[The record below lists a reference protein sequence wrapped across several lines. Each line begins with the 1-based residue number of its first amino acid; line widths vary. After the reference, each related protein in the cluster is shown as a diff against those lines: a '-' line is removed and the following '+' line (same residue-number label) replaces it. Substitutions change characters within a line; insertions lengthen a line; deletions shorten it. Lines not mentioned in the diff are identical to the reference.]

1 MKRQFILT
9 ALICSMFVLQAIA
22 QQPRPSAPD
31 RPQAGKETRQQRGAG
46 NRQPSFDSSMRAD
59 GTLDLAKLWSQGRA
73 EGKGPVRFT
82 HSPMRLADIE
92 RITPYGLMIGGHVCP
107 IDHGYF
113 YPKLLEP
120 RQSHFDVMSPADGHV
135 VMVGHR
141 TQLTGSSEKG
151 REYDDYALHIE
162 HSGTFYTFYD
172 LLTQLDPAILKQ
184 LDEATRDRFAR
195 KQMGP
200 PIHVRIP
207 VKGGQV
213 VGKVGGRSLDISVIN
228 TEVTLKGF
236 LTPKLYGHYAWR
248 VHVVDPFDYFDEP
261 LKNQLLKLN
270 ARKTKPT
277 FGKIDYDIDG
287 RLVGNWFREGSGG
300 YPGDR
305 RDPRGYWMGHLA
317 FAYHHVEPSVV
328 IVSIGDFD
336 GQPKQFAVKGNT
348 PDPAKV
354 SAKDGLVKYD
364 LVYAPFNSNAT
375 PIELPGQMLGVQG
388 VLLAQ
393 LVEDRKLKL
402 ETFPGKSAAEV
413 KSFTTGA
420 KTYER

>member
-1 MKRQFILT
+1 MKRRLLLL
-9 ALICSMFVLQAIA
+9 AVICGMFVSRGIA
-22 QQPRPSAPD
+22 QGPAPPARTQPKPGEQARQSRGPSNRPSF
-31 RPQAGKETRQQRGAG
+31 E
-46 NRQPSFDSSMRAD
+46 SSMRAD
-59 GTLDLAKLWSQGRA
+59 GTLDLARLWSQGRA

-82 HSPMRLADIE
+82 HSPMRLSDIK
-92 RITPYGLMIGGHVCP
+92 RITPYGLMVGGHVCP

-113 YPKLLEP
+113 YPQALLP
-120 RQSHFDVMSPADGHV
+120 GQPHFEVMAPADGHI
-135 VMVGHR
+135 VMIGHR
-141 TQLTGSSEKG
+141 TQLTGSSERG

-172 LLTQLDPAILKQ
+172 LLTSLDPAILKQ
-184 LDEATRDRFAR
+184 LDEATRERFAR

-213 VGKVGGRSLDISVIN
+213 VGRVGGRSLDISVIN

-261 LKNQLLKLN
+261 LKSQLLKLN
-270 ARKTKPT
+270 TRKAEPR
-277 FGKIDYDIDG
+277 FGQIDYDIEG

-317 FAYHHVEPSVV
+317 FAYDHVESTQI

-336 GQPKQFAVKGNT
+336 GRPKQFAVPGNA

-364 LVYAPFNSNAT
+364 LVYAPFNSNGER
-375 PIELPGQMLGVQG
+375 IELPPQMRGVQG

-393 LVEDRKLKL
+393 LLQDRRLKI
-402 ETFPGKSAAEV
+402 EVFPGKSAADV
-413 KSFTTGA
+413 QAFTAGA
-420 KTYER
+420 STYER

>member
-1 MKRQFILT
+1 MNWRFILSAFIVWTFAVT
-9 ALICSMFVLQAIA
+9 ATA
-22 QQPRPSAPD
+22 QERSTENGD
-31 RPQAGKETRQQRGAG
+31 RQQRGAG
-46 NRQPSFDSSMRAD
+46 NRSSVDADTRAD
-59 GTLDLAKLWSQGRA
+59 GALDLNRLWSRGRA
-73 EGKGPVRFT
+73 AGNGPVRFA
-82 HSPMRLADIE
+82 HSPMRLDDIE

-113 YPKLLEP
+113 YPQPLKP
-120 RQSHFDVMSPADGHV
+120 GQPHFDVFAPADGHV

-141 TQLTGSSEKG
+141 TQLTGSSEHQ

-162 HSGTFYTFYD
+162 HSATVYTFYD
-172 LLTQLDPAILKQ
+172 LLTQLDPAILKE
-184 LDEATRDRFAR
+184 LDETTRDRFAR

-200 PIHVRIP
+200 PVQVRIP
-207 VKGGQV
+207 VKAGQV
-213 VGKVGGRSLDISVIN
+213 VGKVGGRSLDIAVIN
-228 TEVTLKGF
+228 TQTRLKGF

-261 LKNQLLKLN
+261 LKSQLLKLN
-270 ARKTKPT
+270 PRRAEPQ

-317 FAYHHVEPSVV
+317 FAYHHVESTQV

-336 GQPKQFAVKGNT
+336 GRPRQFAVVGNG

-354 SAKDGLVKYD
+354 SAKDGVVKYE
-364 LVYAPFNSNAT
+364 LVYAPFNSNGT
-375 PIELPGQMLGVQG
+375 RIELPPQMRGPQG

-393 LVEDRKLKL
+393 LVEDRKLKI
-402 ETFPGKSAAEV
+402 EVFPGKTAESVSGFTPAARV
-413 KSFTTGA
+413 
-420 KTYER
+420 YER

>member
-1 MKRQFILT
+1 MKRRLIWT
-9 ALICSMFVLQAIA
+9 ALICLTLTAHGKA
-22 QQPRPSAPD
+22 QDQRPTESTNA
-31 RPQAGKETRQQRGAG
+31 QRGPG
-46 NRQPSFDSSMRAD
+46 NRQPSFDASMRAD
-59 GTLDLAKLWSQGRA
+59 GTLDLARLWSQGRA

-82 HSPMRLADIE
+82 HSPMRLEDIE
-92 RITPYGLMIGGHVCP
+92 RITPYGLMVGGHVCP

-113 YPKLLEP
+113 YPKSLKP
-120 RQSHFDVMSPADGHV
+120 GQPHFDVMSPADGHI

-141 TQLTGSSEKG
+141 TQLTGSSERQ

-172 LLTQLDPAILKQ
+172 LLTSLDPAILKQ
-184 LDEATRDRFAR
+184 LDEATRERFAL
-195 KQMGP
+195 KQMGS

-248 VHVVDPFDYFDEP
+248 VHVVDPIEYFDEP
-261 LKNQLLKLN
+261 LKSQLLKLN
-270 ARKTKPT
+270 ARKAEPR

-287 RLVGNWFREGSGG
+287 RLIGNWFLEGSGG

-317 FAYHHVEPSVV
+317 FAYHHVESTQV

-336 GQPKQFAVKGNT
+336 GRPKQFAVHGNA

-354 SAKDGLVKYD
+354 SARDGLVKYD
-364 LVYAPFNSNAT
+364 LIYAHFNSNGDR
-375 PIELPGQMLGVQG
+375 IELPPQMRGVQG

-393 LVEDRKLKL
+393 LVEDRKLKM
-402 ETFPGKSAAEV
+402 EAFPGKTAADV
-413 KSFTTGA
+413 NAFTTGA
-420 KTYER
+420 KIYER

>member
-1 MKRQFILT
+1 MIRRNIFT
-9 ALICSMFVLQAIA
+9 VVICSMFAFQAMA
-22 QQPRPSAPD
+22 QEPRLSEPGRQKVGD
-31 RPQAGKETRQQRGAG
+31 ETRQQQGQN
-46 NRQPSFDSSMRAD
+46 NRPSFDSSMRAD
-59 GTLDLAKLWSQGRA
+59 GTLDLAKLWSRGRA

-82 HSPMRLADIE
+82 HSPMRLSDIKG
-92 RITPYGLMIGGHVCP
+92 ITPYGLMIGGHVCP

-113 YPKLLEP
+113 YPQPLQP
-120 RQSHFDVMSPADGHV
+120 GQPHFDVMSPADGHI

-141 TQLTGSSEKG
+141 TQLTGSSERG

-172 LLTQLDPAILKQ
+172 LLTELDPAILKQ
-184 LDEATRDRFAR
+184 LDDATRERFAR

-200 PIHVRIP
+200 AIHVRIP

-213 VGKVGGRSLDISVIN
+213 VGKVGGRSLDIAVIN
-228 TEVTLKGF
+228 TDVTLKGF

-261 LKNQLLKLN
+261 LKSQLLKLN
-270 ARKTKPT
+270 AREAEPR

-287 RLVGNWFREGSGG
+287 KLVGNWFREGSGG

-317 FAYHHVEPSVV
+317 FAYHHVESTQV

-336 GQPKQFAVKGNT
+336 GRPKQFAVKGNG

-354 SAKDGLVKYD
+354 SANEGLVKCE
-364 LVYAPFNSNAT
+364 LVYSSFNSNGDT
-375 PIELPGQMLGVQG
+375 IELPPQMRGVQG

-393 LVEDRKLKL
+393 LLEDRKLKI
-402 ETFPGKSAAEV
+402 EVFPGKTAADV
-413 KSFTTGA
+413 TTFTTGV
-420 KTYER
+420 KIYER

>member
-1 MKRQFILT
+1 MNWRIIFTVVISLMVASPAMTQEP
-9 ALICSMFVLQAIA
+9 
-22 QQPRPSAPD
+22 QPSEPGRSKV
-31 RPQAGKETRQQRGAG
+31 GEETRQKQGRNQR
-46 NRQPSFDSSMRAD
+46 PSFDSATRAD
-59 GTLDLAKLWSQGRA
+59 GTLDLVQLWSQGRA

-82 HSPMRLADIE
+82 HSPMRLEDIE

-113 YPKLLEP
+113 YPRTLKLGQP
-120 RQSHFDVMSPADGHV
+120 HFDVISPADGHI

-141 TQLTGSSEKG
+141 TQLTGSSERG

-162 HSGTFYTFYD
+162 HSGTFYTFCD
-172 LLTQLDPAILKQ
+172 LLTSLDPAILKQ
-184 LDEATRDRFAR
+184 LDEATRERFAR

-228 TEVTLKGF
+228 TEVSLKGF

-248 VHVVDPFDYFDEP
+248 VDVVDPFDYFDEP
-261 LKNQLLKLN
+261 LKSQLLKLN
-270 ARKTKPT
+270 PRKAEPR

-317 FAYHHVEPSVV
+317 FAYHHVESTQV
-328 IVSIGDFD
+328 IVSLGDFD
-336 GQPKQFAVKGNT
+336 GRPKQFAVQGNG
-348 PDPAKV
+348 PNPANV
-354 SAKDGLVKYD
+354 SVKDGVVKYE
-364 LVYAPFNSNAT
+364 LVYAPFNSNGDR
-375 PIELPGQMLGVQG
+375 IELPPQMRGVQG

-393 LVEDRKLKL
+393 LIEDRKLKI
-402 ETFPGKSAAEV
+402 EAFAGKTAADISV
-413 KSFTTGA
+413 FTTGA
-420 KTYER
+420 AIYER